1 MNNSVLTATIVE
13 ARGMKRSNTGYKVFL
28 TTESQKSFT
37 EVSVSLNGDP
47 VWKEIVTFDIRTGRE
62 PLYIQL

>member
-28 TTESQKSFT
+28 TTESQKSYT
-37 EVSVSLNGDP
+37 EVSAS
-47 VWKEIVTFDIRTGRE
+47 
-62 PLYIQL
+62 